1 MKRTLVIGAGGQVG
15 TELVVA
21 LRARCGQEHVL
32 ATDLRRAA
40 AATLGG
46 PFAPLDCTDG
56 EAVMAAVRRF
66 RPHTV
71 FHLAALLSVTGEQRP
86 RLAYRVNLGGLLN
99 VLEAA
104 RAEGSA
110 VFFASTIAS
119 FGPSIPLDLV
129 PQDAAQRPTTMYGIT
144 KAAGEMI
151 CDYYHLRFGIDTR
164 GLRFPGLISH
174 LAEPGG
180 GTTDYAVEALRD
192 AVAHGAY
199 TCPLRP
205 DTQLDMM
212 YMPDAI
218 RAATELMEADPSR
231 LSRRNAY
238 NITAMQFTPGM
249 LAAEIRHHL
258 PHFRME
264 YGVDPL
270 RQAIADS
277 WPRRIDDSVAREEWG
292 WRPEYDLAAM
302 TAEMIAHLRQ
312 RESASP
318 DAPHPHPTVPR

>member
-21 LRARCGQEHVL
+21 LRALYGQESVL
-32 ATDLRRAA
+32 ATDLRPDA

-46 PFAPLDCTDG
+46 PCAPLDCTDG
-56 EAVMAAVRRF
+56 EAVLAAVRRF

-104 RAEGSA
+104 RADGSA

-151 CDYYHLRFGIDTR
+151 CDYYHLRFGVDTR
-164 GLRFPGLISH
+164 GVRFPGLISH
-174 LAEPGG
+174 AAEPGG
-180 GTTDYAVEALRD
+180 GTTDYAVEALRG

-199 TCPLRP
+199 ICPLRP

-231 LSRRNAY
+231 LTHRNAC
-238 NITAMQFTPGM
+238 NIAAMQFTPRM
-249 LAAEIRHHL
+249 LAAEIRRHL
-258 PHFRME
+258 PHFRMD
-264 YGVDPL
+264 YRVDPL
-270 RQAIADS
+270 RQGIADS

-302 TAEMIAHLRQ
+302 TAEMVANLRR
-312 RESASP
+312 RESASS
-318 DAPHPHPTVPR
+318 DARNPHPTVPR

>member
-1 MKRTLVIGAGGQVG
+1 MKRALVIGAGGQVG
-15 TELVVA
+15 TELVVS
-21 LRARCGQEHVL
+21 LRARYGQENVL
-32 ATDLRRAA
+32 ATDLRPAA

-46 PFAPLDCTDG
+46 PFEPLDCTDG
-56 EAVMAAVRRF
+56 EAVLAAVRRF

-71 FHLAALLSVTGEQRP
+71 FHLAALLSVTGEERP

-104 RAEGSA
+104 RAEDSA

-151 CDYYHLRFGIDTR
+151 CDYYHLRFRVDTR

-174 LAEPGG
+174 VAEPGG
-180 GTTDYAVEALRD
+180 GTTDYAVEVFQA
-192 AVAHGAY
+192 AVARGAY
-199 TCPLRP
+199 TCPLRA

-212 YMPDAI
+212 YMPDAV
-218 RAATELMEADPSR
+218 RAAIELMQADPSR
-231 LSRRNAY
+231 LTHRNAC
-238 NITAMQFTPGM
+238 NIAAMQFTPRM
-249 LAAEIRHHL
+249 LAAEIARHL

-264 YGVDPL
+264 YRVDPL

-292 WRPEYDLAAM
+292 WKPEYDIAAM
-302 TAEMIAHLRQ
+302 TAEMVAHLRQ
-312 RESASP
+312 RGSASP
-318 DAPHPHPTVPR
+318 GIPNRRPTLPR